1 VLTVGSV
8 AELRGALRA
17 PRRAGSRI
25 GLVPTMGALHEGHLS
40 LLDRA
45 RRECDVVVMS
55 LFVNPRQFDDAGDLQ
70 AYPRDEARD
79 AELAA
84 GCGVDVLFTPAA
96 QEIYPDGFAT
106 TISVG
111 GPAQGLESAHRGRAH
126 FDGVATVV
134 AKLFSMAGPDVAYFG
149 QKDAQQVA
157 VVRRMARD
165 LDLPVTIEVCPTVR
179 TVSGLAMSSRN
190 ARLSAAERE
199 RATALHRALE
209 CVREAVA
216 AGARDPQAATAAGQ
230 AQLAAA
236 GAQVEYLEIVDPS
249 TMAPLSHVD
258 RDGLAVVAA
267 RIGAV
272 RLIDNLAVAVES
284 PEPAVATLTR
294 APTA

>member
-1 VLTVGSV
+1 MLTVGSV
-8 AELRGALRA
+8 AELRDALRA

-25 GLVPTMGALHEGHLS
+25 GLVPTMGALHDGHLS
-40 LLDRA
+40 LLHRA
-45 RRECDVVVMS
+45 RRECDIVVMS
-55 LFVNPRQFDDAGDLQ
+55 LFVNPRQFDDAGDLR

-84 GCGVDVLFTPAA
+84 GCGVDLLFLPAA

-111 GPAQGLESAHRGRAH
+111 GPAQGLESAHRGQAH

-134 AKLFSMAGPDVAYFG
+134 AKLFSMVGPDIAYFG

-157 VVRRMARD
+157 VVRRMVRD
-165 LDLPVTIEVCPTVR
+165 LDLPVAIAVCPTVR
-179 TVSGLAMSSRN
+179 TADGLAMSSRN

-209 CVREAVA
+209 RVRAAVA
-216 AGARDPQAATAAGQ
+216 AGARDPDTATAGGRGE
-230 AQLAAA
+230 LAAA
-236 GAQVEYLEIVDPS
+236 GAQVEYLEIVDAA
-249 TMAPLSHVD
+249 TMVPLPRID

-272 RLIDNLAVAVES
+272 RLIDNTAVAVFRS
-284 PEPAVATLTR
+284 EPAVATLTR